1 MMALVECLFS
11 RFFNFIP
18 EYSSY
23 VIINFFMSKLPVKKQ
38 FLSVI
43 SNLEISIFEHTD
55 VSDDVFILSYM

>member
-1 MMALVECLFS
+1 MVFFESLFP

-23 VIINFFMSKLPVKKQ
+23 VIINFSMSKLPENNQ
-38 FLSVI
+38 FPSVI

-55 VSDDVFILSYM
+55 VPDDVFIFSYI

>member
-1 MMALVECLFS
+1 MVFFESLFS

-23 VIINFFMSKLPVKKQ
+23 VIINFSMSKLPENNQ
-38 FLSVI
+38 FPSVI

-55 VSDDVFILSYM
+55 VQNDMFHLAYVY